1 MAGNIENEL
10 SQLKEQI
17 KLLERMVYLKNNV
30 SSSEEYIT
38 KYMETQSKLS
48 SMMKNYSMDS
58 YNHEKKLVELL
69 KQKAEIEEKRAKSA
83 KERVNAEKESIKLE
97 QETIRNKEKVQEHNE
112 EIKKQNK
119 EIVEQTKEMV
129 EQTEELTEKEKER
142 LEQKQKQDAQER
154 LSYAFKSKSERAK
167 EDLNKRQNEF
177 AKTHPDLKGDKL
189 VEELKKAG
197 LVENKSNELI
207 KDSLKSLKVGS
218 KNVGELFSE
227 GGKDISVGAGL
238 ISAGVQTFNKAV
250 QVFSNAVHEGFK
262 KQTGSYENNFTNI
275 ATMSGMSKET
285 YRNNQMALG
294 GFGKNILNEQGLMNN
309 IRTSDVQ
316 DMWNSLATTGMNQ
329 SDILATALDNV
340 ITRTIVPYLD
350 TTSESFNI
358 LNSRINGDFVKQI
371 RGINKANLEIAGNNY
386 ATKDVL
392 DQLMKAVEPMSDEA
406 IQNLAQGSE
415 EVTSYINQLIDAGY
429 TKDAATQK
437 ATNLFKMQK
446 YGANDISS
454 MGIADQLTYFKY
466 LQDGTNIYDPNQ
478 FADAINGAVETDQWI
493 AGLTLGYGDTTK
505 GMITNTIGGSFGMD
519 YASMNGALN
528 LNKKGIKGSSLL
540 ANSKKADA
548 GRYADEATKD
558 LANDKLQTTKQ
569 LTDILAEN
577 LTNEVSAFAEML
589 GPWFD
594 VLTTAVSGIAT
605 VLGAK
610 LLGKVGGKV
619 LGKIGGSVG
628 KHAAEGAASG
638 GLNLGFNGMGAATG
652 VAGAATA
659 VAGVAGTAYGA
670 YKTYEYGSQFAKSGK
685 GADLG
690 ATITAGAGTAAI
702 AGGAITALTASGP
715 IGWAIM
721 AVGAIGLV
729 AADLIEDLGHD
740 GDIMEELNE
749 ASEQRLEDFRKQH
762 YKERKQ
768 LKQLRDDIST
778 MDNTTTIQQQMIEE
792 GIISQEELKKKQDE
806 LRDSSGNLK
815 TEQEL
820 NKEAL
825 IALTDQY
832 TATKASLDNTGEA
845 LLREIENS
853 QNEKQNDISKDI
865 WELTKKKASDMNDE
879 EKAAV
884 GDFMEDYY
892 YWMKN
897 LADNGDKDAA
907 HRIKEWEKYGNNLTD
922 HIVSQDDLNAINSL
936 NTTHY
941 GNNDDTYNLYKKFMA
956 DGTNIGNITRSTNI
970 QSYLGLDKSFNRED
984 FSQAI
989 NFVEQAILT
998 KNEEST
1004 KSLLN
1009 QAKSLGLTWDELGK
1023 YEKGREYQERLKE
1036 KGISSYRVGTDS
1048 IPFDNYPALLHEGEA
1063 VLTASTANELR
1074 GLIDEYRATKED
1086 NIKLEKAIQD
1096 QTEALVTRLDAIY
1109 NKIGNP
1115 DSDTSIMPRKFRQ
1128 RKSNGC

>member
-48 SMMKNYSMDS
+48 SIMKNYNMDS

-69 KQKAEIEEKRAKSA
+69 KQKADIEEKRAKSA

-97 QETIRNKEKVQEHNE
+97 QETIKNKEKVQEHNE
-112 EIKKQNK
+112 EIKKQNE

-129 EQTEELTEKEKER
+129 ERTEELTEREKER

-177 AKTHPDLKGDKL
+177 AKAHPDLKGDNL
-189 VEELKKAG
+189 VKELKKAG

-207 KDSLKSLKVGS
+207 KDSLKSLKVGN
-218 KNVGELFSE
+218 KNIGELFAE
-227 GGKDISVGAGL
+227 GGKDVSVGAGL

-294 GFGKNILNEQGLMNN
+294 GFGKNILHEQGLMNN

-316 DMWNSLATTGMNQ
+316 DMWNSLANKGLSQ
-329 SDILATALDNV
+329 EDILASSLESV
-340 ITRTIVPYLD
+340 ITKTIVPYLD
-350 TTSESFNI
+350 VTTDEMQQFNM
-358 LNSRINGDFVKQI
+358 SVGDNGLLKQI
-371 RGINKANLEIAGNNY
+371 RGISKISQEEFGSTMITQKYMQEALEYMSPMADAANLDLLKNTVGGVEMLQYLQSEEGGNLSTSAIAKLYKRTTNLQEDLMGSLSSGDL
-386 ATKDVL
+386 TT
-392 DQLMKAVEPMSDEA
+392 QLSAVGILANGINQYEDMAGVQNQSFIAQDFIKKITPSDA
-406 IQNLAQGSE
+406 NLAAMFSSATGTNGTLNWEILKKNPDLLGAYSKGMGAAGGLDAASQ
-415 EVTSYINQLIDAGY
+415 EVT
-429 TKDAATQK
+429 
-437 ATNLFKMQK
+437 
-446 YGANDISS
+446 
-454 MGIADQLTYFKY
+454 
-466 LQDGTNIYDPNQ
+466 
-478 FADAINGAVETDQWI
+478 
-493 AGLTLGYGDTTK
+493 
-505 GMITNTIGGSFGMD
+505 
-519 YASMNGALN
+519 
-528 LNKKGIKGSSLL
+528 
-540 ANSKKADA
+540 NS
-548 GRYADEATKD
+548 
-558 LANDKLQTTKQ
+558 LANDEFHTTKQ
-569 LTDILAEN
+569 LTEILAEN

-619 LGKIGGSVG
+619 LGKIGGSAG

-702 AGGAITALTASGP
+702 AGGAITALTESGP

-762 YKERKQ
+762 YEERKQ

-825 IALTDQY
+825 IAVTDQY
-832 TATKASLDNTGEA
+832 ITTKASLDNTGEA

-853 QNEKQNDISKDI
+853 QNKKQNDISKDI

-907 HRIKEWEKYGNNLTD
+907 YRIKEWEKYGNNLTD

-970 QSYLGLDKSFNRED
+970 QSYLGLDKSVNRED

-1128 RKSNGC
+1128 WKSNGR